1 MQANLNPT
9 RSHPRFSLLPG
20 SLLLAAVVLFMGM
33 AAAIYWPEPEVAFR
47 SDQSPVSW
55 LSSALLLAIAVL
67 AIRQVADRGLPR
79 WLAIWLGFSI
89 FALALDEQFMFHE
102 QWKYGC
108 TAWLAACAHDW
119 VREMPTLLVGV
130 LGLLT
135 AGVLHRALP
144 PRGARVVLWLALVT
158 GILALKIDLLGG
170 DAFLAIYEEGLEVLA
185 ETFFATV
192 LLGLSGA
199 ADQVHSP

>member
-1 MQANLNPT
+1 M
-9 RSHPRFSLLPG
+9 PRFSVMPG
-20 SLLLAAVVLFMGM
+20 LLLLAAILSFMGL
-33 AAAIYWPEPEVAFR
+33 AAFIYWPEPEVAFR

-67 AIRQVADRGLPR
+67 AIRQLADRGLPR
-79 WLAIWLGFSI
+79 GLAIWLGLAV

-108 TAWLAACAHDW
+108 SAWLPACSFAW
-119 VREMPTLLVGV
+119 VRELPTLLVGV
-130 LGLLT
+130 VGLAT

-144 PRGARVVLWLALVT
+144 PGWARRMLWLALAT

-185 ETFFATV
+185 ETFFAAV
-192 LLGLSGA
+192 LLGLSA
-199 ADQVHSP
+199 TDAQVHSP